1 MKKIILILIILLA
14 GFESI
19 SAQGLV
25 IRRPPG
31 AKPRTSAPKNQTPPK
46 NRNNNRNSVDGNKSK
61 SKGNDSV
68 KGESN
73 SRNNNQTNP
82 KNFYDAIIDQW
93 SLPAYND
100 FLDMYPDHSL
110 SKQILLRKREMEL
123 WNRAES
129 QNTVDS
135 YRQYLAK
142 STLLHFEKEA
152 QNAISALR
160 EQDDELQELAWQ
172 EACLRNTI
180 EAFDTFLSTY
190 PYSSHREE
198 VFKIKRNLNA
208 KNEWE
213 TNVLPL
219 YDVKAYE
226 NFLIVYPD
234 FPGRDEVES
243 YINAEKGKSVY
254 EKGNKIEA
262 FNYFRNVTE
271 SKVLNSNRYRDA
283 YNASR
288 EEGLYH
294 SFNENTLPYELKEFL
309 DDYPRSRY
317 YSNVSDYYGLSLAY
331 NFDTDSTEDDYEKA
345 LYYVTNSESYDLV
358 NQLIKENKKLR
369 KEDLDS
375 RYLKDLEIDDY
386 VDQIS
391 HLTNWMVGSQ
401 WNLFGVGRAYDKTIG
416 YTTLGWRIGYGNF
429 HSRLNTIL
437 EFNIGLVIT
446 GQEMINEEDLP
457 IRVKWRINFALH
469 EKFKIVKFGKCWLYA
484 DAGVYWNTCRDH
496 KYERPFAFSVGP
508 GLISPF
514 IEWTVFYQQE
524 FGKYSGNLVPKNTY
538 SPWFIGTSIGLNIFY
553 F

>member
-14 GFESI
+14 GFESM

-25 IRRPPG
+25 IRRPPR
-31 AKPRTSAPKNQTPPK
+31 AKPRTSAPRNQTPPK
-46 NRNNNRNSVDGNKSK
+46 KRGNNRNSVENNKPK
-61 SKGNDSV
+61 SKGNDSGN
-68 KGESN
+68 GESN
-73 SRNNNQTNP
+73 SRNDKNNP
-82 KNFYDAIIDQW
+82 KSFYDAIIDKW
-93 SLPAYND
+93 SLPEYNE
-100 FLDMYPDHSL
+100 FLDMYPEHSL
-110 SKQILLRKREMEL
+110 SKQILLSKREMEL

-129 QNTVDS
+129 QNTIDS

-142 STLLHFEKEA
+142 STMLHFEKEA
-152 QNAISALR
+152 QNAISALS
-160 EQDDELQELAWQ
+160 EQEDEVHELAWQ
-172 EACLRNTI
+172 EACMRNTI
-180 EAFDTFLSTY
+180 EAYDTFLSAY

-198 VFKIKRNLNA
+198 IFKIKRNLNA

-213 TNVLPL
+213 TNVLPS
-219 YDVKAYE
+219 YDVKAFE

-234 FPGRDEVES
+234 FPERDEVES

-262 FNYFRNVTE
+262 FNYFRNVTD
-271 SKVLNSNRYRDA
+271 SKILNSNRYRDA
-283 YNASR
+283 YDASR
-288 EEGLYH
+288 EEGLFN
-294 SFNENTLPYELKEFL
+294 SFNENTTPYELKEFL

-331 NFDTDSTEDDYEKA
+331 NFDTDSTEEDYEKA

-369 KEDLDS
+369 KEYVES
-375 RYLKDLEIDDY
+375 RFHENHEIDDY

-391 HLTNWMVGSQ
+391 HLTNWMFGTQ
-401 WNLFGVGRAYDKTIG
+401 WNLFGVGRACDKTLG
-416 YTTLGWRIGYGNF
+416 YLSLGWRGGYGNF

-437 EFNIGLVIT
+437 EFNIGLVLS
-446 GQEMINEEDLP
+446 GLKGVKEDDPVL
-457 IRVKWRINFALH
+457 RARWRINFALH
-469 EKFKIVKFGKCWLYA
+469 EKFKIVKFGNCWLYV
-484 DAGVYWNTCRDH
+484 DTGVYWNMCRDH
-496 KYERPFAFSVGP
+496 EYERPFAFSVGP

-524 FGKYSGNLVPKNTY
+524 FGKYSGSLVSKNTY
-538 SPWFIGTSIGLNIFY
+538 NPWFIGTSIALNFIY

>member
-14 GFESI
+14 GFESM

-31 AKPRTSAPKNQTPPK
+31 AKPRTSAPRNQTPPK
-46 NRNNNRNSVDGNKSK
+46 KRGNNRNSVENNKPK
-61 SKGNDSV
+61 SKGNDSGN
-68 KGESN
+68 GESN
-73 SRNNNQTNP
+73 SRNDRNNP
-82 KNFYDAIIDQW
+82 KSFYDAIIDKW
-93 SLPAYND
+93 SLPEYNE
-100 FLDMYPDHSL
+100 FLEMYPDHSL

-142 STLLHFEKEA
+142 STMLHFEKEA

-160 EQDDELQELAWQ
+160 EQDDELHELAWQ

-180 EAFDTFLSTY
+180 EAYDTFLSAF

-198 VFKIKRNLNA
+198 IFKIKRNLNA

-213 TNVLPL
+213 TNVLPS
-219 YDVKAYE
+219 YDVKAFE

-234 FPGRDEVES
+234 FPERDEVES

-262 FNYFRNVTE
+262 FNYFRNVTDSE
-271 SKVLNSNRYRDA
+271 ILNSSRYRDA

-288 EEGLYH
+288 EEGLFH
-294 SFNENTLPYELKEFL
+294 SFNENTPPYELKEFL

-331 NFDTDSTEDDYEKA
+331 NFDTDSTEEDYEKA
-345 LYYVTNSESYDLV
+345 LYHVTNSESYDLV
-358 NQLIKENKKLR
+358 KQLIKENKKLR
-369 KEDLDS
+369 KNDLNS
-375 RYLKDLEIDDY
+375 RLFEDLEIVEYIDK
-386 VDQIS
+386 IS
-391 HLTNWMVGSQ
+391 HLTNWMSGCQMDV
-401 WNLFGVGRAYDKTIG
+401 FGAGRACDKTLV
-416 YTTLGWRIGYGNF
+416 YMSFGWRLGYGNF
-429 HSRLNTIL
+429 HSRLNTFL
-437 EFNIGLVIT
+437 EFNLGLVMSS
-446 GQEMINEEDLP
+446 EKRVRYEDSSL
-457 IRVKWRINFALH
+457 RLRGRINFAFH
-469 EKFKIVKFGKCWLYA
+469 EKFKIVRFSDCWLYI
-484 DAGVYWNTCRDH
+484 DTGVYWNMCRDH
-496 KYERPFAFSVGP
+496 EYERPFAFSLGP
-508 GLISPF
+508 GIISPF
-514 IEWTVFYQQE
+514 AEWTLFYQQE
-524 FGKYSGNLVPKNTY
+524 FGKYSGSLVSKNTY
-538 SPWFIGTSIGLNIFY
+538 SPWFIGLSIGFNFFY